1 MTQAKTP
8 GLLFGDD
15 PETIAANRNYQE
27 ALRKLTESI
36 DTRKNR
42 LFDPQLMAITRG
54 FLEPGAPDFFESL
67 GRVAKNLGEVQTAQE
82 KENRDI
88 AQLEF
93 DLAGRGLEMQ
103 RQKSRQAMANRFL
116 QEDQTGALP
125 GGQAGP
131 SGQRGF
137 QIAPP
142 DPKRLT
148 GRQYLQMALAE
159 GMPLA
164 EALQKAEVIDRENI
178 QAKESGVFNIR
189 EGRFFPTQYKEV
201 PFQINGKTYNIPE
214 GTALELSHLARSG
227 DVEGF
232 NRESR
237 KAIRDFG
244 QSAAAPQAVPQTSPQ
259 LAAQAAAPQGGAA
272 AATSVQ
278 PPAAAGS
285 PVGQVQERIRQIT
298 EDLAGKTGSAQAA
311 GTAAAPSAAA
321 ARVPSPQGGPQAA
334 QGAPA
339 AAPIV
344 PGSPEAAQQVQQF
357 LQQRMQGAADGVATR
372 PPAASAAAV
381 PSAQGAAAQTAVPP
395 VAARPSPVA
404 VPPTAAVAPVAA
416 AAQGQTAAA
425 GAAPSFG
432 LRSKEDI
439 EAEQRRIQLEQKRAE
454 ALQTA
459 EVESEIKNRSEITDA
474 AKKAREITAT
484 ANILRRF
491 SDNPNFSKMT
501 GILNNEKI
509 SSGLAMLVR
518 DGVGGKSISIGLP
531 AIEDVMRNAKLTPQE
546 QAQYRIFLM
555 YTAQMNLAAE
565 NSMKGST
572 TERERL
578 ILGNATIS
586 NQDTRETV
594 RTKAD
599 LLNLKA
605 QFDKRVANA
614 FEDSKMTPK
623 EFFRSDRFNT
633 MYSSYLEN
641 LEEVAIGAKMLP
653 PRGVV
658 QPGAQRQGAPTAPAQ
673 GGNTGN
679 AAAGNRLRELLNR
692 QQQRRP

>member
-1 MTQAKTP
+1 
-8 GLLFGDD
+8 
-15 PETIAANRNYQE
+15 
-27 ALRKLTESI
+27 
-36 DTRKNR
+36 
-42 LFDPQLMAITRG
+42 
-54 FLEPGAPDFFESL
+54 
-67 GRVAKNLGEVQTAQE
+67 
-82 KENRDI
+82 
-88 AQLEF
+88 
-93 DLAGRGLEMQ
+93 
-103 RQKSRQAMANRFL
+103 
-116 QEDQTGALP
+116 LP
-125 GGQAGP
+125 
-131 SGQRGF
+131 
-137 QIAPP
+137 
-142 DPKRLT
+142 
-148 GRQYLQMALAE
+148 
-159 GMPLA
+159 
-164 EALQKAEVIDRENI
+164 
-178 QAKESGVFNIR
+178 
-189 EGRFFPTQYKEV
+189 
-201 PFQINGKTYNIPE
+201 
-214 GTALELSHLARSG
+214 
-227 DVEGF
+227 
-232 NRESR
+232 
-237 KAIRDFG
+237 
-244 QSAAAPQAVPQTSPQ
+244 
-259 LAAQAAAPQGGAA
+259 A
-272 AATSVQ
+272 AAT
-278 PPAAAGS
+278 
-285 PVGQVQERIRQIT
+285 
-298 EDLAGKTGSAQAA
+298 
-311 GTAAAPSAAA
+311 SAAA
-321 ARVPSPQGGPQAA
+321 ARVPTPQAA
-334 QGAPA
+334 AALPQ
-339 AAPIV
+339 AAPPVV
-344 PGSPEAAQQVQQF
+344 PQAA
-357 LQQRMQGAADGVATR
+357 
-372 PPAASAAAV
+372 PSAAAR
-381 PSAQGAAAQTAVPP
+381 PATAVAPP
-395 VAARPSPVA
+395 A
-404 VPPTAAVAPVAA
+404 AAVAPVAA

-531 AIEDVMRNAKLTPQE
+531 AIEDVMRNARLTPAE
-546 QAQYRIFLM
+546 QAQYRTFLM

-653 PRGVV
+653 TRAGA
-658 QPGAQRQGAPTAPAQ
+658 QTGAQRQGAPAAPAQ

-679 AAAGNRLRELLNR
+679 VAAGNRLRGLVNT

>member
-116 QEDQTGALP
+116 QEEQTGALP

-159 GMPLA
+159 GMPFA

-178 QAKESGVFNIR
+178 QAKESGIFNIR

-214 GTALELSHLARSG
+214 GTALELSHLARIG

-244 QSAAAPQAVPQTSPQ
+244 QSAAAPQAVQQTSPQ
-259 LAAQAAAPQGGAA
+259 LAAQAAAPQSGAA

-285 PVGQVQERIRQIT
+285 PVGQVQERIRQI
-298 EDLAGKTGSAQAA
+298 AGDQLGGLTTGPAQAA
-311 GTAAAPSAAA
+311 GTAAAPSAVAARVPTPQGGAQAAQGLPAAATSAAA
-321 ARVPSPQGGPQAA
+321 ARVPTPQAA
-334 QGAPA
+334 AALPQ
-339 AAPIV
+339 AAPPVV
-344 PGSPEAAQQVQQF
+344 PQAA
-357 LQQRMQGAADGVATR
+357 
-372 PPAASAAAV
+372 PSAAAR
-381 PSAQGAAAQTAVPP
+381 PATAVAPP
-395 VAARPSPVA
+395 A
-404 VPPTAAVAPVAA
+404 AAVAPVAA

-531 AIEDVMRNAKLTPQE
+531 AIEDVMRNARLTPAE
-546 QAQYRIFLM
+546 QAQYRTFLM

-653 PRGVV
+653 TRAGA
-658 QPGAQRQGAPTAPAQ
+658 QPGAQRQGAQTAPAQ
-673 GGNTGN
+673 GGNTSN
-679 AAAGNRLRELLNR
+679 AAAGSRLRGLVNG